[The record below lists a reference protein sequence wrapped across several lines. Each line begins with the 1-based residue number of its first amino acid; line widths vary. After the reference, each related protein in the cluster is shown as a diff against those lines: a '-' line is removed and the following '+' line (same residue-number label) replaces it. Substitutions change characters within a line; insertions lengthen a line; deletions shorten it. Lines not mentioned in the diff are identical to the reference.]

1 MASELIGDKMGG
13 WTKVVGCVEICKV
26 DGMVK
31 NSLVLK
37 FFFAIQ

>member
-26 DGMVK
+26 MMEW
-31 NSLVLK
+31 
-37 FFFAIQ
+37 